1 MKESVAGETGGKGI
15 DATSAAGGFGLPSAP
30 MRRPPLLVALAAAA
44 FLSATPEATSAP
56 KPPANDGGSAP
67 KTPEDEALSLSADR
81 LDLDV
86 EAKTALLL
94 GHVKLARGPMTMSCP
109 RVDVRYDH
117 VPHVT
122 WARGSGGVVAEI
134 KGVRAEAPD
143 VELDLGARTMELR
156 GGVRL
161 TRGEGWITAERAS
174 IDIATARVTM
184 SDVKGSIP
192 LPKPPP

>member
-1 MKESVAGETGGKGI
+1 
-15 DATSAAGGFGLPSAP
+15 
-30 MRRPPLLVALAAAA
+30 MRRRPSLVALIVFAAAA
-44 FLSATPEATSAP
+44 LSVAPGAMSADR
-56 KPPANDGGSAP
+56 PPG
-67 KTPEDEALSLSADR
+67 EEALEMSADR

-86 EAKTALLL
+86 EAKTAVLL
-94 GHVKLARGPMTMSCP
+94 GHVKLARGPMTLSCP

-122 WARGSGGVVAEI
+122 WARGSGGVVAEV

-143 VELDLGARTMELR
+143 VEIDLAARTMELR

-161 TRGEGWITAERAS
+161 TRGDGWITAERAS
-174 IDIATARVTM
+174 INIATAKVTM

-192 LPKPPP
+192 IPKPSP